1 MNNVTTVL
9 PVTFLPSSVA
19 LKRTEQDHDLEP
31 PSGKGEGSLYVP

>member
-19 LKRTEQDHDLEP
+19 KRTEQDHDLEP
-31 PSGKGEGSLYVP
+31 TSGKGEVSLYVP

>member
-19 LKRTEQDHDLEP
+19 KRREQDLDLEP
-31 PSGKGEGSLYVP
+31 PSGKGEGGLYVP